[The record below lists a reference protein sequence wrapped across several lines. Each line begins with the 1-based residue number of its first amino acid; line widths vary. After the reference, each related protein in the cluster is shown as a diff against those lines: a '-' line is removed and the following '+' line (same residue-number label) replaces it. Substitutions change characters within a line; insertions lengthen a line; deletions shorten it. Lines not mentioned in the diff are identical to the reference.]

1 MAGRKQATM
10 MSAVPERSAAARVSR
25 GRTHPGGASFPVAPP
40 RSGLPRG
47 DQPTLVDTMPE
58 ALRRS
63 LPTVE
68 AIEAEL
74 ALSPRTSRSSGMA
87 RTDCAKQERDHAS

>member
-1 MAGRKQATM
+1 MAGRKQATKTPR
-10 MSAVPERSAAARVSR
+10 ARGAAARVSR
-25 GRTHPGGASFPVAPP
+25 GRTRVGGASFPGAPR
-40 RSGLPRG
+40 RSALPRG

-58 ALRRS
+58 ALGSS

-68 AIEAEL
+68 AMEVEFAP
-74 ALSPRTSRSSGMA
+74 SPRTSRSSGMA